1 MCDLKFPK
9 IFFFFFNVFF
19 FPAKTNKMKF
29 KNLVELFDGPAL
41 PTIATTVTVLSSILA
56 LTFSMNFFTPVER
69 IQMLLED
76 HETTYETL
84 TPEIQKLSS
93 DNQRK
98 SIKSISSKLSL
109 ILKFKETL
117 RSFLGSEEPLVASH
131 ANLAYS
137 MGDWY
142 TVRISPTYTSGLL
155 DTKDIGNEEWWGQ
168 FVGKAFEYLWIS
180 FKMHHPFDCYYSR
193 RKFCDVLC
201 THPAW
206 ANAWFEAMRFLMAAY
221 QEKLPF
227 AQEVDVAAYRT
238 HMQFVA
244 YSQKASGEMKA
255 IASRALDAAG
265 DKMQEADFLKR
276 VKDAKEEWLK
286 EVRKIKVDA
295 NMVTPQ
301 IQRSRR
307 MSFGTPFFTPL
318 EIAESPESADPLE
331 IAE

>member
-1 MCDLKFPK
+1 
-9 IFFFFFNVFF
+9 
-19 FPAKTNKMKF
+19 
-29 KNLVELFDGPAL
+29 
-41 PTIATTVTVLSSILA
+41 
-56 LTFSMNFFTPVER
+56 
-69 IQMLLED
+69 
-76 HETTYETL
+76 
-84 TPEIQKLSS
+84 
-93 DNQRK
+93 
-98 SIKSISSKLSL
+98 
-109 ILKFKETL
+109 
-117 RSFLGSEEPLVASH
+117 
-131 ANLAYS
+131 

-221 QEKLPF
+221 QKNYHF
-227 AQEVDVAAYRT
+227 AQEVDDAAYRT

-307 MSFGTPFFTPL
+307 MSFGTPFFSL
-318 EIAESPESADPLE
+318 RSKSPNRPKAPIRSKSPNELWNSVLLRPFYQHLPDPRHRRGLLASKMMHSICSAIPASE
-331 IAE
+331 PPSS